1 MGMISREKN
10 SFVQWVYIRKTISKS
25 HCWSRARHKDNMA
38 LGISAETLI
47 SAYDGRTDGEK
58 VEVCVL
64 VANQLH
70 IGMP

>member
-1 MGMISREKN
+1 MCR
-10 SFVQWVYIRKTISKS
+10 
-25 HCWSRARHKDNMA
+25 SRARHKDNMA

-47 SAYDGRTDGEK
+47 NAYDGRTDGEK
-58 VEVCVL
+58 VKICVL